1 MTLQSTVVLS
11 TTEVEYMT
19 VIEAVKE
26 AIQLRSLVEDLN
38 LHQGV
43 TTIFCDYQNVIHL
56 IKHQMNYE
64 IAKYIDAMY
73 RLIR

>member
-1 MTLQSTVVLS
+1 
-11 TTEVEYMT
+11 
-19 VIEAVKE
+19 
-26 AIQLRSLVEDLN
+26 LVEDLN